1 VRQKIDFKI
10 DQILINGATLNVFKP
25 AWLLSNHGSC
35 ESDTLSHNKLY
46 MAWFG
51 VKMAWLLY
59 HLVQINNF
67 WTSNIP
73 ICAKWQHLRHG
84 HFQLFQGQQLSY
96 IVLHKHTQ
104 DRLLL
109 LFSFYKYKY

>member
-1 VRQKIDFKI
+1 MFS
-10 DQILINGATLNVFKP
+10 NS
-25 AWLLSNHGSC
+25 WLKSNHGSC
-35 ESDTLSHNKLY
+35 ESDTLSHKKLY

>member
-35 ESDTLSHNKLY
+35 ESDTLSHKKLY

-67 WTSNIP
+67 WTSNTI
-73 ICAKWQHLRHG
+73 ICAK
-84 HFQLFQGQQLSY
+84 
-96 IVLHKHTQ
+96 
-104 DRLLL
+104 
-109 LFSFYKYKY
+109 